1 MRQAL
6 KYAVGAACAVVASH
20 LLLLR
25 VLGPCALAS
34 FVEGDCRRD
43 DDVTN
48 NIGRRDAGARAR
60 RYGPIDVVYTWVN
73 GSDPVWLAAK
83 ARYTTKHQRRRLL

>member
-6 KYAVGAACAVVASH
+6 TYAVGAACAVVASH

-34 FVEGDCRRD
+34 FVEGDCRICF
-43 DDVTN
+43 V
-48 NIGRRDAGARAR
+48 
-60 RYGPIDVVYTWVN
+60 
-73 GSDPVWLAAK
+73 
-83 ARYTTKHQRRRLL
+83 RLLS

>member
-43 DDVTN
+43 DDITN
-48 NIGRRDAGARAR
+48 NIGRRDAGARAQGATAPSTSCTR
-60 RYGPIDVVYTWVN
+60 G
-73 GSDPVWLAAK
+73 
-83 ARYTTKHQRRRLL
+83 